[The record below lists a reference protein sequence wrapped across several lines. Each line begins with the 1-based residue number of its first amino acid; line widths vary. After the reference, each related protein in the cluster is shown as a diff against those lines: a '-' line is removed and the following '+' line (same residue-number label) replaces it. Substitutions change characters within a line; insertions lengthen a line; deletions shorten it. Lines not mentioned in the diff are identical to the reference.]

1 MTTMSACRLSVI
13 LEGPVSMN
21 LDHTSA
27 CAPRDTQAVSVSPT
41 LMIVCPLPVR
51 MVELAMIELPTTPAS
66 AHRDLVVTIVSMT
79 STNARPV
86 LVNMGQYVTT
96 M

>member
-1 MTTMSACRLSVI
+1 
-13 LEGPVSMN
+13 MN

-66 AHRDLVVTIVSMT
+66 ARRDLVVTIVSMT